1 MRFNVSEQSKPS
13 NIWFYLKEGL
23 FGDSEQGPFDL
34 ATMHQLMDLGEISL
48 ETKLRSPTRTNN
60 AWTEAKYVQEI
71 ADKITTAQ
79 FAKEKRH
86 AKLPIS
92 TLVVV
97 GVAIFTC
104 WLINAYSVEANTALG
119 LDSILPEDSTF
130 SEIILQTSCF
140 FFLLV
145 PLAWGVVLLI
155 LVFEEYC
162 TKDKKNFTKDGKNFT
177 KDENED
183 GIATFIMELSLKS
196 AIIGM
201 FLAMLSCPIHLIEW
215 WFE

>member
-1 MRFNVSEQSKPS
+1 MSEQSKPS

-79 FAKEKRH
+79 FAKEKRK
-86 AKLPIS
+86 ADRKVGAV
-92 TLVVV
+92 VVV

-104 WLINAYSVEANTALG
+104 WLIYTYSGEAITALG
-119 LDSILPEDSTF
+119 LDSILPEDSTL
-130 SEIILQTSCF
+130 SEIIQDAGAIIVI
-140 FFLLV
+140 V
-145 PLAWGVVLLI
+145 PLAAWIVWFPIWIFCLVIEEKFIKDKAWFTKEENFDRISSNLLTLTEIFVLTGLSLVLLG
-155 LVFEEYC
+155 L
-162 TKDKKNFTKDGKNFT
+162 
-177 KDENED
+177 
-183 GIATFIMELSLKS
+183 
-196 AIIGM
+196 
-201 FLAMLSCPIHLIEW
+201 PIRLIEW